1 MQKLEEGRLVHG
13 LLLGWAVVMGDRI
26 TPFRTAA
33 TETPYMMP
41 MREGMTFAEYP
52 WMQHGIQ
59 NN

>member
-1 MQKLEEGRLVHG
+1 
-13 LLLGWAVVMGDRI
+13 MGDRI